1 MLAATVSG
9 AVTSGLGYSIW
20 YYLLGFIRSVTAAL
34 AQLSVPAIAAVGG
47 ALLLLEPLNQR
58 IVLSTLL
65 TLGGIAF
72 VLVVRGRKLD

>member
-1 MLAATVSG
+1 MAATVSG

-20 YYLLGFIRSVTAAL
+20 YYLLGRICPVTAAL

-47 ALLLLEPLNQR
+47 ALLLLEPLNER
-58 IVLSTLL
+58 IVMSTLL

-72 VLVVRGRKLD
+72 VLVVRERKLD

>member
-9 AVTSGLGYSIW
+9 VVTSGLGYSIW
-20 YYLLGFIRSVTAAL
+20 YYLLGHIRSVTAAF

-47 ALLLLEPLNQR
+47 ALVLLEPLNQR

-72 VLVVRGRKLD
+72 VLVVQGRKLN

>member
-1 MLAATVSG
+1 MAATVSG

-20 YYLLGFIRSVTAAL
+20 YYLLGLIRSVTAAL
-34 AQLSVPAIAAVGG
+34 AQLAVPAIAAVGG

-72 VLVVRGRKLD
+72 VLVVRGSKLD